1 MPDANTINNQT
12 RVLIVGLGS
21 IGLRHLSV
29 LSELNCDV
37 AVCTRQ
43 KTSCS
48 KCYLNVEDAVLHFQP
63 HKILIANAT
72 ADHESTLHRLLAQ
85 NSIADILI
93 EKPLFSLSSDS
104 VSLEAQH
111 RISVAY
117 NLRFHPAV
125 LALRELLQHED
136 CVTAQFYVGMHLPL
150 WRPERNYRT
159 SYSASASAG
168 GGVLRDLSHEIDLAL
183 WIFGPW
189 VRLVAH
195 GGHLSEL
202 EIETEDTVGVL
213 FQSKRCSKVTL
224 EINYLDR
231 VPRRAILVHTRLH
244 TYELDLIQGK
254 LFCDGKVINVWTVER
269 NSTYRDQDIAWLDN
283 DRHILCSF
291 KEGSQVLQMIAAI
304 EQSIERRSW
313 IQNLFIL

>member
-1 MPDANTINNQT
+1 MLDANTINNQT

-21 IGLRHLSV
+21 IGSRHLSV

-37 AVCTRQ
+37 GVCTRQ

-48 KCYLNVEDAVLHFQP
+48 QSYPNVEDAVLHFQP
-63 HKILIANAT
+63 NKILIANAT

-85 NSIADILI
+85 NSVADILI
-93 EKPLFSLSSDS
+93 EKPLFSLPSDS

-125 LALRELLQHED
+125 LALRELLQLED

-189 VRLVAH
+189 ASLVAH

-202 EIETEDTVGVL
+202 EIETEDTVCVL
-213 FQSKRCSKVTL
+213 FESKRCSKVTL

-231 VPRRAILVHTRLH
+231 APRRSILIHTRSH
-244 TYELDLIQGK
+244 TYELDMIQGA
-254 LFCDGKVINVWTVER
+254 LFCDGKVIQVWTVER
-269 NSTYRDQDIAWLDN
+269 NSTYRDQDLAWLNN
-283 DRHILCSF
+283 DCQILCSF
-291 KEGSQVLQMIAAI
+291 DEGSQVLRMIAAI
-304 EQSIERRSW
+304 EQSLERRSW
-313 IQNLFIL
+313 IQNHFIL